1 MSERDINVL
10 EHGGS
15 LEGVQVGDTIVVLT
29 ETGSVRRPIVTSA
42 GKVWVT
48 ALGTRFRRDT
58 GQAAS
63 KYDRPCA
70 MTVAENDRREEI
82 RRVLATLRVWG
93 LRRDTVAVHELTP
106 DQLRKVAALLD
117 TFENGLYLPAHLR
130 DHAFGRSGCKQVEG
144 EGALVARARGSAA
157 ECAED
162 AAMLLREGKIEEAG
176 HLLDSA
182 HGYLDHYRFSTGKS

>member
-1 MSERDINVL
+1 MSERARGSI
-10 EHGGS
+10 EGGGS
-15 LEGVQVGDTIVVLT
+15 LEGVQVGDTIVVIT
-29 ETGSVRRPIVTSA
+29 ELESIRHVVVTSA

-48 ALGTRFRRDT
+48 ALGTRFRRDN

-63 KYDRPCA
+63 KYSRPCA
-70 MTVAENDRREEI
+70 MTVAENDRREET
-82 RRVLATLRVWG
+82 RRVLGVLRVWG
-93 LRRDTVAVHELTP
+93 LERGTVAVHELTL

-117 TFENGLYLPAHLR
+117 TFENGLYLPDYLR
-130 DHAFGRSGCKQVEG
+130 DHAFGRAGCKQVDG
-144 EGALVARARGSAA
+144 EGALVARARGAAA